1 MFYLFREC
9 KKSSTYVYLYNHIG
23 GHFGTTVESR
33 AVDLSTIQFWSI
45 LTKGITWCSFFSE
58 AMLESIPQTH
68 ILIFLA
74 GKEPGLII
82 GEGNKLFWAT
92 FASSFLTASFALAKF
107 LKTGKVIHPKSR
119 RQLKP
124 IYLS

>member
-1 MFYLFREC
+1 M
-9 KKSSTYVYLYNHIG
+9 
-23 GHFGTTVESR
+23 
-33 AVDLSTIQFWSI
+33 
-45 LTKGITWCSFFSE
+45 WCSFISE

-107 LKTGKVIHPKSR
+107 LKTGKVIHPKYYK
-119 RQLKP
+119 QLKEGGKRDH
-124 IYLS
+124 LV